1 MGESVITVSPA
12 EGYRLWSAG
21 YDRDANPITA
31 LEQRLLADRIPLDA
45 GSMVVDLA
53 TGTGRWLEYAMSR
66 GARGIGFDI
75 SEPMLAVAAKKNSVR
90 GRLAAADIRALPL
103 RDGSAD
109 VAICSFALG
118 YLAQIEGAF
127 REMARVARRVV
138 VSDLHPD
145 ALNAGWS
152 RSFRVGDWKYNIAH
166 HRHSV
171 KAMNAGA
178 RAAGLKA
185 EWTMPARF
193 GEPERV
199 IFEQA
204 GKSNEFATARQVTA
218 VMISCWVHF

>member
-1 MGESVITVSPA
+1 MGEPVTTVSPA

-21 YDRDANPITA
+21 YDSDANPVTA
-31 LEQRLLADRIPLDA
+31 LEQRLLADRIQIDG
-45 GSMVVDLA
+45 GSTVVDLA

-66 GARGIGFDI
+66 GARGIGLDI
-75 SEPMLAVAAKKNSVR
+75 SEPMLAVAANKNAVR
-90 GRLAAADIRALPL
+90 GRLAVADICALPL
-103 RDGSAD
+103 RDGFAD

-118 YLAQIEGAF
+118 YVAPIKRAF

-145 ALNAGWS
+145 ALDAGWS
-152 RSFRVGDWKYNIAH
+152 RSFRVGDWKYEIAH
-166 HRHSV
+166 YYHSIEE
-171 KAMNAGA
+171 MNAGA

-185 EWTMPARF
+185 EWMMPARF

-204 GKSNEFATARQVTA
+204 GKSITFDKARHVTA
-218 VMISCWVHF
+218 VMMSCWVHC

>member
-21 YDRDANPITA
+21 YDSDANPVTA

-90 GRLAAADIRALPL
+90 GRLAAADICALPL

-118 YLAQIEGAF
+118 YLAPIEGAF

-171 KAMNAGA
+171 EAMNAGA
-178 RAAGLKA
+178 CAAGLKA